1 MMEMMPY
8 LLLLLGLIILLYGG
22 KILVDGAS
30 AIAVKLGMSAG
41 LIGMTVVAFGTSAP
55 ELLVS
60 VNAALK
66 GNSDISIGNVI
77 GSNIANIGLVLGITG
92 LFYPILIRKSHL
104 KFDYLVTLLVTLLFF
119 GLSYNSI
126 ITTVEG
132 IILLSLFIIFN
143 IYLFKSSSVDTEVN
157 PEVEEEIE
165 QVKEYNWYVAL
176 GLLFGGIIGL
186 YFGSELLVNNAVK
199 ISREFGVSERIIGVT
214 IIAIGTSL
222 PELITSI
229 IAALSK
235 RTDLALGNILGSN
248 IMNILSI
255 IGITAIIKPI
265 NVSQEFISSDFL
277 WMIGITILLFFVMQ
291 TKKRVSKVEGGV
303 LLFSY
308 LAYLFFLL

>member
-1 MMEMMPY
+1 MLVY
-8 LLLLLGLIILLYGG
+8 FLLVLGFIILLVGG

-30 AIAVKLGMSAG
+30 GIAVKLGMSAG
-41 LIGMTVVAFGTSAP
+41 LIGLTIVAFGTSAP

-77 GSNIANIGLVLGITG
+77 GSNIANVGLVLGISG
-92 LFYPILIRKSHL
+92 IFYPILIRKSHL
-104 KFDYLVTLLVTLLFF
+104 RFDYMVTLLVSLLFL
-119 GLSYNSI
+119 GLSYNGLI
-126 ITTVEG
+126 ETWEG
-132 IILLSLFIIFN
+132 ILLFSLFIVFN
-143 IYLFKSSSVDTEVN
+143 VYLFKSSGEEN
-157 PEVEEEIE
+157 PVVEEDIE
-165 QVKEYNWYVAL
+165 QVKSFSWFRSLIYFA
-176 GLLFGGIIGL
+176 GGIVGL
-186 YFGSELLVNNAVK
+186 YFGSELLVENAVL

-214 IIAIGTSL
+214 VIAIGTSL

-265 NVSQEFISSDFL
+265 GVSQEFINSDFL
-277 WMIGITILLFFVMQ
+277 WMIGITLLLFILMRTKMQ
-291 TKKRVSKVEGGV
+291 ISKGEGSLLLVSY
-303 LLFSY
+303 F
-308 LAYLFFLL
+308 AYLFFLL